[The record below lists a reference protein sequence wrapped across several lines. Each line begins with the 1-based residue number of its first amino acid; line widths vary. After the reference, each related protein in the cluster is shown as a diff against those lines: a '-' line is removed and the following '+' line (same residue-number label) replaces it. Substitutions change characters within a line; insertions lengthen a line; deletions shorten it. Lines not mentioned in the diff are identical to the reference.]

1 MVQVKKSGDVAS
13 SEPQAPEPRV
23 EEGKPGRDADT
34 RRLEEMGYSQPM
46 ERKYSVLSV
55 LGVAYSLTNSWWG
68 VSASLVTGINSGG
81 SALLVY
87 GSILLALISTAV
99 AATLSELVSAMPNAA
114 GQSFWARE
122 LIPRK
127 YARLASYITGWLAWS
142 GSIFASA
149 SVASGVASACVGSY
163 ALSHPT
169 LEIKPWHTLVVYQ
182 VVNLFC
188 FFFNIYGRTLS
199 FVGNACLWT
208 SLGAFV
214 VILIAV
220 PARAATHT
228 SPNFVFASFSN
239 ATGWNN
245 DGIAFIVGL
254 INANWGFSGLDAA
267 VHLAEE
273 IQHPERMVPIA
284 IMGVIAIGFV
294 TSFAFVLAMM
304 FSVQDLAAFL
314 AASFPSLELF
324 RQALRNDAGA
334 IVLEALTI
342 ATGMGNM
349 ISCHTWAARLCWS
362 FSRDHGVP
370 FSWVWSQ
377 IAPRVETPLAAH
389 TLNTIIVGAIG
400 CIYLAS
406 QTAFN
411 SMVTGCIVLPYLSYV
426 LPVMG
431 LLLRGRNNIRH
442 GPFWLGGLGLLANW
456 VCLGWILFTWVFYSF
471 PAQMP
476 ATTGNM
482 NYICVI
488 YAVIGCIVVTDWFA
502 RARKV
507 YLSNIATIDGQ
518 EIYEFDE
525 GLESWSD

>member
-1 MVQVKKSGDVAS
+1 MPGVKKSAEIARG
-13 SEPQAPEPRV
+13 EPHVFGSQA
-23 EEGKPGRDADT
+23 EEGKAVDADT
-34 RRLEEMGYSQPM
+34 QRLEEMGYSQPM
-46 ERKYSVLSV
+46 KRKYSVMSV

-87 GSILLALISTAV
+87 GTILLALVSTAV

-122 LIPRK
+122 LVPRK

-169 LEIKPWHTLVVYQ
+169 LEVKPWHTLVAYQ

-188 FFFNIYGRTLS
+188 FLFNIYGKTLS
-199 FVGNACLWT
+199 LVGNACLWT
-208 SLGAFV
+208 SLGSFF
-214 VILIAV
+214 VILIVV
-220 PARAATHT
+220 PARAASHT

-239 ATGWNN
+239 ATGWQS

-254 INANWGFSGLDAA
+254 INANWGFSCLDAA

-294 TSFAFVLAMM
+294 TSFAFVLSMM

-324 RQALRNDAGA
+324 QQALRNDAGA

-342 ATGMGNM
+342 ATGMGNV

-370 FSWVWSQ
+370 FARIWSQ
-377 IAPRVETPLAAH
+377 IAPSVDTPLAAH
-389 TLNTIIVGAIG
+389 ILNTAIVAAIG

-406 QTAFN
+406 RTAFN
-411 SMVTGCIVLPYLSYV
+411 SMVTACIVLPYLSYV
-426 LPVMG
+426 LPVIG
-431 LLLRGRNNIRH
+431 LLLRGRNSIQH
-442 GPFWLGGLGLLANW
+442 GPFWLGKLGLFANW
-456 VCLGWILFTWVFYSF
+456 VCLAWIFFTWVFYSF

-476 ATTGNM
+476 ATGGNM
-482 NYICVI
+482 NYVCVI
-488 YAVIGCIVVTDWFA
+488 YAVIGVIMIIDWFS
-502 RARKV
+502 RARRI

-518 EIYEFDE
+518 NIYEAE
-525 GLESWSD
+525 VATESWSE